1 MSLASMS
8 LKPKYYQNG
17 FDLNLTTAM
26 NSINGLD
33 TQMENL
39 AVENRR
45 RTECCAYCNISNPN
59 SIVKCL
65 HCNKWFCNTRE
76 KSGAS
81 HIVIHL
87 VRARHKQVSL
97 HSESPL
103 SDTTLEC
110 YNCGTRNVFLL
121 GFIPAKAK
129 TVVVLLCRQ
138 PCAKSSLAKDM
149 NWDLSQ
155 WQPIISDRQFLP
167 WLITPPSEEE
177 QKLASPITSQQIIR
191 LEELWRKDSHAT
203 LEDLDKPIED
213 DSLPSVELRY
223 KDAHEYQAILSP
235 LIHAEAE
242 YDKRLKESQTQK
254 DVAVRWDQAINRR
267 YTAWFLLPKLESG
280 EIRLA
285 IGDEMKLTY
294 EGELRPRWSSTGYVI
309 KIPNNV
315 SDEVGLELKR
325 SDNVPVE
332 CLHNFSVDYV
342 WKSTSFDRMQVAL
355 KLFANDGS
363 RLSSYLYHKFLG
375 HDISPSSFKPK
386 FPSDYSVPNLP
397 KLNASQREA
406 VRSVLSK
413 PLSLIQGPPG
423 TGKTVTSASIVYH
436 LATIQNRKRKS
447 PLPVLVCAPSNVAVD
462 QLAEK
467 INRTGLR
474 VIRVA
479 AKSREDIESSVSFL
493 SLHEQIK
500 NYQGNPELQRLF
512 KLRAEN
518 NELSLQDE
526 KRLRILIAAA
536 ERELLRA
543 AHVICCTCVGA
554 GDKRVAKYRF
564 RSVLIDEATQASEA
578 ECMIPLVLGAK
589 QVVLVGDHQ
598 QLGPVVMNKKVAQAR
613 LSQSLFERMIILG
626 NSPFRLV
633 VQYRMHPC
641 LSEFPSN
648 TFYEGT
654 LQNGVT
660 TSERIARHVDFPW
673 IQPDEPLMF
682 YANFGQEELSASG
695 TSYLNRTEAST
706 CEKIVTRF
714 LKCNVLPEQI
724 GIITPY
730 DGQRSYIV
738 QYMQNNGSMQKD
750 LYKYVEVASVDAFQG
765 REKDFIILSCV
776 RSSEHQGI
784 GFLNDPRRLNVALT
798 RAKYGVIVLGNPK
811 VLAKHALWYHFVS
824 HCKDQGC
831 LVEGTLNSLQK
842 FSMILIPPQ
851 KPQNFKRDL
860 NVLRSLSPIQGAHN
874 SLFPNL
880 SNLQSLYSPSYLEE
894 WNTFSQYRRRESNVT
909 DYEDIQS
916 QVGDNESDI
925 GDLTRF

>member
-1 MSLASMS
+1 MSLGLQPNNDISS
-8 LKPKYYQNG
+8 LVSSKNM
-17 FDLNLTTAM
+17 T
-26 NSINGLD
+26 SENGLEH
-33 TQMENL
+33 QFEEL
-39 AVENRR
+39 LVEKQYS
-45 RTECCAYCNISNPN
+45 EEHCAYCHIKNPN
-59 SIVKCL
+59 SILKCL
-65 HCNKWFCNTRE
+65 HCNKWFCNVRG

-81 HIVIHL
+81 HIISHL
-87 VRARHKQVSL
+87 VRARHKQVAL
-97 HSESPL
+97 HSHSSL
-103 SDTTLEC
+103 SDTVLEC

-138 PCAKSSLAKDM
+138 PCARASIAKDM
-149 NWDLSQ
+149 NWDLTQ

-177 QKLASPITSQQIIR
+177 QKLAIPITSQQMVR
-191 LEELWRKDSHAT
+191 LEELWRKDPNAN

-223 KDAHEYQAILSP
+223 KDAHAYQAVLSP
-235 LIHAEAE
+235 LIQAEAD

-254 DVAVRWDQAINRR
+254 DVVVRWDQAINKR

-294 EGELRPRWSSTGYVI
+294 EGELRAPWSSTGYVI

-325 SDNVPVE
+325 SDKVPIE
-332 CLHNFSVDYV
+332 CTHNFSVDYV
-342 WKSTSFDRMQVAL
+342 WKSTSFDRMQTAL
-355 KLFANDGS
+355 RLFATDGS
-363 RLSSYLYHKFLG
+363 RLSSFLYHKLLG
-375 HDISPSSFKPK
+375 HDIPPSFLKPK
-386 FPSDYSVPNLP
+386 LPSDLSVPNLP
-397 KLNASQREA
+397 KLNASQSEA
-406 VRSVLSK
+406 VRAVLSK

-423 TGKTVTSASIVYH
+423 TGKTVTSASVVYH
-436 LATIQNRKRKS
+436 LATMQSRKRKS
-447 PLPVLVCAPSNVAVD
+447 HSPVLVCAPSNVAVD

-467 INRTGLR
+467 IHRTGLR
-474 VIRVA
+474 VVRVA

-500 NYQGNPELQRLF
+500 NYKFNPELQRLL
-512 KLRAEN
+512 KLRSEN
-518 NELSLQDE
+518 NELSIQDE
-526 KRLRILIAAA
+526 KKLRILVAAA
-536 ERELLRA
+536 EKELLRA

-554 GDKRVAKYRF
+554 GDRRISKYKF
-564 RSVLIDEATQASEA
+564 RSVLIDEATQASEP

-598 QLGPVVMNKKVAQAR
+598 QLGPVVMNKKVALAS
-613 LSQSLFERMIILG
+613 LSQSLFERLIILG

-673 IQPDEPLMF
+673 IQPDSPLMF

-695 TSYLNRTEAST
+695 TSFLNRTEAST
-706 CEKIVTRF
+706 CEKIVTTF
-714 LKCNVLPEQI
+714 LRSNVLPEQI
-724 GIITPY
+724 GIVTPY

-750 LYKYVEVASVDAFQG
+750 LYKAVEVASVDAFQG

-784 GFLNDPRRLNVALT
+784 GFVNDPRRLNVALT

-811 VLAKHALWYHFVS
+811 VLAKHALWYHFVL
-824 HCKDQGC
+824 HCKEKGY

-842 FSMILIPPQ
+842 FSLTLTPPQ
-851 KPQNFKRDL
+851 KPQKFKRDL
-860 NVLRSLSPIQGAHN
+860 NVQRSLSPIQNAGSAMLPSFSN
-874 SLFPNL
+874 LPNL
-880 SNLQSLYSPSYLEE
+880 YSSSYLEE
-894 WNTFSQYRRRESNVT
+894 WNVFAQYKRRESNAT
-909 DYEDIQS
+909 DFEDFRS
-916 QVGDNESDI
+916 QVGDDESKFDEP
-925 GDLTRF
+925 TRF